1 MLQLVLQGDVEIT
14 PAFPENFTLLDCPFL
29 KNVPI
34 DYYRRKTAFFAD
46 SDVLRACEAGQF
58 GNEFVVFDLE
68 NRKFFKNIFCA
79 ISFRL
84 EYPRTYTQCICETKV
99 FRNKPL
105 PFSLLLDP
113 SSRNRIEKTG
123 PITVSS
129 IPASQCSVN
138 EWPSMNG
145 DCHPFLC
152 GPGKEFLDGKC
163 TVKVEEIKGLSYRL
177 RLWLQPIPSERQK
190 LYSLVLTDLNAR
202 KTFYSLFNKIKEM
215 VEEFTTIYKLDVGG
229 LADTNSIPFLK
240 FPAIF
245 WMECLL
251 FAHQNISRNDFD
263 IQILNQFMYGN
274 ISVQNFENIKLIVKP
289 IQMLPRFVV
298 ANSVAQNIINQSR
311 TAYLHVEYKSESFIT
326 GLKVDYISVNHVLI
340 CRFVRFEPDQYQTDV
355 RDDVIPPDITLTI
368 DLNGTKILITDTA
381 DLNMVDIGQDG
392 ELNVCEDLLNSKLKM
407 FKEDVLEGTN
417 RELAGTSL
425 AEYIVSIA
433 CSSASILCLVLTLM
447 TYVLFSELGTEAG
460 LNNMFLSSS
469 LLLAQV
475 CLMITSLISSL
486 STMCTV
492 LGVVTHFLWL
502 WMFSWSFLCSY
513 HMFQVFTS
521 NTRRTSS
528 QQDRL
533 KFWKK
538 ILFSLTCPSAIILTT
553 VVCSYLASGAKD
565 IGYGRFSCYL
575 NSTLLVGL
583 TLVWPLS
590 LVTLTNVVLFTVAV
604 NKSHSVRKLQTIF
617 KKNERDN
624 ESHNYAM
631 ISSVTG
637 AFWTVTIV
645 AAALGNDFL
654 RLISIVMNG
663 LQGLTIFM
671 SFICNKRVLLLYKQM
686 TILNRETTT
695 EGIILESTQSG

>member
-1 MLQLVLQGDVEIT
+1 MSRGALLQQVLQGDIEIT
-14 PAFPENFTLLDCPFL
+14 PAFPENFTLLDCPFP
-29 KNVPI
+29 KEVPF
-34 DYYRRKTAFFAD
+34 DYCRSKYTFIANPE
-46 SDVLRACEAGQF
+46 VVRACETGQF
-58 GNEFVVFDLE
+58 GNEFVVFSLLE
-68 NRKFFKNIFCA
+68 
-79 ISFRL
+79 S
-84 EYPRTYTQCICETKV
+84 PRTYTQCICETKV
-99 FRNKPL
+99 FPNKPL

-113 SSRNRIEKTG
+113 SSRNRIEKTV

-145 DCHPFLC
+145 DCHPLLC

-177 RLWLQPIPSERQK
+177 RLWLQPIPSD
-190 LYSLVLTDLNAR
+190 SLGLAGIFAK
-202 KTFYSLFNKIKEM
+202 KTFNLMILKIQEM
-215 VEEFTTIYKLDVGG
+215 VEEFSNNYRLDVGG
-229 LADTNSIPFLK
+229 LVDTNSIPFFK

-251 FAHQNISRNDFD
+251 FAHQNITQNDLD
-263 IQILNQFMYGN
+263 VLILNHFMSGN
-274 ISVQNFENIKLIVKP
+274 ISVQNFENAKLIVKP
-289 IQMLPRFVV
+289 IQMLPQFVV
-298 ANSVAQNIINQSR
+298 ENSVAQNIINQSQ
-311 TAYLHVEYKSESFIT
+311 TVYLHAEYKSESFIT
-326 GLKVDYISVNHVLI
+326 GLKVDYIKVNHVLI
-340 CRFVRFEPDQYQTDV
+340 CRFVRFEPEQYQTDV

-368 DLNGTKILITDTA
+368 DLNGTKIRITDTA

-407 FKEDVLEGTN
+407 FKDDVLEGN

-433 CSSASILCLVLTLM
+433 CSLASILCLVLTLM
-447 TYVLFSELGTEAG
+447 TYVLFSELRTEAG

-475 CLMITSLISSL
+475 CLVITSHIFRS

-492 LGVVTHFLWL
+492 LGVVTHFMWL

-521 NTRRTSS
+521 NTSRTSS
-528 QQDRL
+528 QPDVIIV
-533 KFWKK
+533 WKK
-538 ILFSLTCPSAIILTT
+538 ILFSLTCPSVIILTT
-553 VVCSYLASGAKD
+553 IVGSYLASAGKE
-565 IGYGRFSCYL
+565 IGYGRFSCFL

-624 ESHNYAM
+624 ESHIYAM
-631 ISSVTG
+631 ISSVTL
-637 AFWTVTIV
+637 AFWTVNIV

-654 RLISIVMNG
+654 RLISIVLNG
-663 LQGLTIFM
+663 LQGVAIFM
-671 SFICNKRVLLLYKQM
+671 SFICNKRVLLLYQQM
-686 TILNRETTT
+686 RCFKREAKT
-695 EGIILESTQSG
+695 EEIRVEPIHSN